1 MSVRVCGREGGRGA
15 SWGAEGG
22 GTYAAGGGGFLSLTV
37 GSRCRIDTDDTS
49 FWLLLVMSFLWL
61 PQLAGKL

>member
-1 MSVRVCGREGGRGA
+1 MCVFVGEKEGGVPLGELREGAR
-15 SWGAEGG
+15 
-22 GTYAAGGGGFLSLTV
+22 TQLVGGGFLSLTV